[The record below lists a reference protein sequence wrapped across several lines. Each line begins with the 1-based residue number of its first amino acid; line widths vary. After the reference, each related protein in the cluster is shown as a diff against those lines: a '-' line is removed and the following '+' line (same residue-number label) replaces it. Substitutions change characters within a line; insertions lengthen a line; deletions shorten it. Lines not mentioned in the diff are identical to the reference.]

1 MKCSG
6 AQLNTYAPIGMI
18 GSNTKVKRV
27 FEILHESGLN
37 PQKDSRVYAPI
48 GLAFGSNNPP
58 EIALNI
64 ISEILKVTSQKSREH
79 SPESIK
85 EIYSF

>member
-1 MKCSG
+1 
-6 AQLNTYAPIGMI
+6 MI
-18 GSNTKVKRV
+18 RSKTKVKRV

-48 GLAFGSNNPP
+48 GLFLGSNNPP
-58 EIALNI
+58 EIDI
-64 ISEILKVTSQKSREH
+64 SIVSEILKVTSQKSGEH